1 MARHCHVHEKSL
13 PDAFPLRKAEGG
25 GNSENRGARESPQ
38 PSIVLSLLHRCVI
51 FCDNLTMPFPGYTE
65 REGLWLGLRPLSR
78 RWRLGD
84 GFACGITSQG
94 ALNNRVVNPKIRGA

>member
-1 MARHCHVHEKSL
+1 MTQVRAYALGTSTTLESNKS
-13 PDAFPLRKAEGG
+13 
-25 GNSENRGARESPQ
+25 
-38 PSIVLSLLHRCVI
+38 H
-51 FCDNLTMPFPGYTE
+51 LTIPFPGYTE
-65 REGLWLGLRPLSR
+65 REGLWLALRPLSR